1 MLNFFSF
8 KKNIRLQF
16 YVKILV
22 ISQRTAAASVLCFS
36 LTHCFLF
43 ACLHLLFSPPPD
55 FDTAS
60 MYSTL
65 ASVLS
70 FKQWSQAK
78 GTFCF
83 SCAQNQLN

>member
-1 MLNFFSF
+1 MLKFLSYPREQQQPRFF
-8 KKNIRLQF
+8 
-16 YVKILV
+16 V
-22 ISQRTAAASVLCFS
+22 
-36 LTHCFLF
+36 FLSPIVF
-43 ACLHLLFSPPPD
+43 CLHVFIFSSPPHPTR

-83 SCAQNQLN
+83 SFAQNQLN